1 MTRAQLTDKYES
13 IEEAKSAAM
22 NGMPPPVCGCSSAFL
37 ICSLFPFML
46 LLSSFSFFQGFFKAG
61 FIWNL
66 MPSYVVSGF
75 SKFCYYTQDSKSY
88 LPDAQ

>member
-22 NGMPPPVCGCSSAFL
+22 NGMPPVCGSSSAFL
-37 ICSLFPFML
+37 LSALFTITL
-46 LLSSFSFFQGFFKAG
+46 LLSSFFFQGFFKAG

-75 SKFCYYTQDSKSY
+75 SKVLHLLKIQIDI
-88 LPDAQ
+88 